1 MIEDQLK
8 ALSTRHLVEL
18 LTQVLSSRDDESMHR
33 RSGLRLAKFVYYA
46 GEPTIQD
53 FVGAADYRDVGAE
66 DMDGFVQHFS
76 TQLVQSGTCDIC
88 HSEIVSYSKSVRCP
102 ICDANVECT

>member
-18 LTQVLSSRDDESMHR
+18 LSRVLSSRDDESAHR
-33 RSGLRLAKFVYYA
+33 RSGLRIAQFVYYA
-46 GEPTIQD
+46 GEAVIQD
-53 FVGAADYRDVGAE
+53 FVGSADYRDVALE
-66 DMDGFVQHFS
+66 DLDGFMQHFS
-76 TQLVQSGTCDIC
+76 ERLVQSGTCDIC
-88 HSEIVSYSKSVRCP
+88 HSEIVSYSKSARCP

>member
-8 ALSTRHLVEL
+8 ALSTRQLVEL

-33 RSGLRLAKFVYYA
+33 RSGLRLAKFVYYS
-46 GEPTIQD
+46 GETIIQD

-66 DMDGFVQHFS
+66 DLGNFAQHFS
-76 TQLVQSGTCDIC
+76 TQLVQSGTCDVC
-88 HSEIVSYSKSVRCP
+88 YSEIVSYSKSARCP